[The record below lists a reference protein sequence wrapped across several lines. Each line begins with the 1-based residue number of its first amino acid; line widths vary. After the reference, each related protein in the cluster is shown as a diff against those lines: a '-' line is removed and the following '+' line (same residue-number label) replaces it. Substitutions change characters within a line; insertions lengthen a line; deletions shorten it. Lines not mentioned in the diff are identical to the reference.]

1 MAESARGR
9 SRPGLVAFRHR
20 NFRLYWAGQL
30 ASNIG
35 TWMQMV
41 ATGWLVLQLTNSPV
55 ALGLNSAF
63 QAIPMIFFTFF
74 GGVIGD
80 RTDRFKLLVLN
91 QAVRIVPDVILA
103 YLVASGKCTV
113 AHVYIYSL
121 FTAVVNGL
129 TTPGR
134 QAFVPRLVPQAALL
148 SAIALSS
155 TVWQGA
161 AVVGPSLAGIILA
174 AWGLP
179 MCFWIN
185 AGSDFLNLFTLVFLR
200 VGPEAEGRR
209 GASAWQS
216 LVEGLR
222 YVAQPGPVRTIL
234 LTVTSVNV
242 FGRAYQ
248 QLLPVFAQDV
258 FHTGP
263 TGFGLMTS
271 MPALGAVLASVFL
284 ATIAGRNLIR
294 WFMAG
299 TCLAATALV
308 GFALTPNFLSAL
320 AFLIL
325 IGGATSGVSTLAST
339 ILQQTVED
347 RMLGRIYSFQIA
359 GTQGGS
365 KLGVLPA
372 GVLAQIATPGLAI
385 AASAAILLGLLVPA
399 LRSPSLRLV
408 PPRRDAEPAPAVL
421 AV

>member
-1 MAESARGR
+1 MSAQRKDK
-9 SRPGLVAFRHR
+9 PGLVAFRYS
-20 NFRLYWAGQL
+20 NFRWYWIGQL
-30 ASNIG
+30 STNIG

-63 QAIPMIFFTFF
+63 QAVPMIFFTFF

-80 RTDRFKLLVLN
+80 RVDRFKLLVLN
-91 QAVRIVPDVILA
+91 QAVRIVPDVLLA

-113 AHVYIYSL
+113 ADVYIYSL
-121 FTAVVNGL
+121 FSAVVNGL

-134 QAFVPRLVPQAALL
+134 QAMVPRLVPATAML

-185 AGSDFLNLFTLVFLR
+185 AGSDFFNLFTLFFLR
-200 VGPEAEGRR
+200 LAPEAEGRR
-209 GASAWQS
+209 AASAWNS
-216 LVEGLR
+216 LVEGLH
-222 YVAQPGPVRTIL
+222 YLGHPGPVRTIL
-234 LTVTSVNV
+234 LTVTCVNV

-258 FHTGP
+258 FRTGP
-263 TGFGLMTS
+263 TGLGLMTS
-271 MPALGAVLASVFL
+271 MPAVGAVGASVIL
-284 ATIAGRNLIR
+284 ATLAGRNLIR

-299 TCLAATALV
+299 TALVGVALV
-308 GFALTPNFLSAL
+308 GFALTPNFLVAL
-320 AFLIL
+320 GLLIL
-325 IGGATSGVSTLAST
+325 VGGATSAVSTLSST
-339 ILQQTVED
+339 MLQQMVED

-359 GTQGGS
+359 GAQGGS

-372 GVLAQIATPGLAI
+372 GILAQVATPGLAI
-385 AASAAILLGLLVPA
+385 LASALILLAVLMPA
-399 LRSPSLRLV
+399 LRSSSLRLV
-408 PPRRDAEPAPAVL
+408 PPRREPEPVPIPVL
-421 AV
+421 SS

>member
-1 MAESARGR
+1 MSTQRKGK
-9 SRPGLVAFRHR
+9 PGLVAFRYA
-20 NFRLYWAGQL
+20 NFRWYWIGQL
-30 ASNIG
+30 ATNIG

-63 QAIPMIFFTFF
+63 QAVPMIFFTFF

-80 RTDRFKLLVLN
+80 RVDRFKLLFLN
-91 QAVRIVPDVILA
+91 QAVRIVPDVVLA

-113 AHVYIYSL
+113 ADVYIYSL
-121 FTAVVNGL
+121 FSAVVNGL

-134 QAFVPRLVPQAALL
+134 QALVPRLVPQTAML

-161 AVVGPSLAGIILA
+161 AVVGPSLAGITLA

-185 AGSDFLNLFTLVFLR
+185 AGSDFINLFTLIFLKLA
-200 VGPEAEGRR
+200 PEPAGRR
-209 GASAWQS
+209 SVSAWNS

-234 LTVTSVNV
+234 LTVTCVNV

-258 FHTGP
+258 FRTGP
-263 TGFGLMTS
+263 QGLGLMTS
-271 MPALGAVLASVFL
+271 MPAVGAVGASVIL
-284 ATIAGRNLIR
+284 ATLAGRNLIR
-294 WFMAG
+294 WFMTG
-299 TCLAATALV
+299 TALAGV
-308 GFALTPNFLSAL
+308 ALLGFALTPNFLLAL
-320 AFLIL
+320 GLLIL
-325 IGGATSGVSTLAST
+325 VGGSTSAVSTLSST
-339 ILQQTVED
+339 IVQQMVED

-359 GTQGGS
+359 GAQGGS

-372 GVLAQIATPGLAI
+372 GIIAQAATPGLAI
-385 AASAAILLGLLVPA
+385 AASALILLAMLVPA
-399 LRSPSLRLV
+399 LRSRTLRLV
-408 PPRRDAEPAPAVL
+408 PPRREPLEAAPAVV